1 MLLKH
6 IACPMFTSAFSR
18 LLFFTPRRQLITYII
33 GIVTVVIALALRSLV
48 LPFSPMAAS
57 IYLFLYI
64 SIIISSLVGGFSS
77 GIFSLMV
84 GSLYIFSMVSM
95 DPSRNMQENL
105 EIQFA
110 LFITTS
116 LGTSYLLSAIKN
128 AYHFSVSVL
137 DNLYAFVALIT
148 PDGTFIDVNQSA
160 LDTFGVSRYFL
171 VGKSLFE
178 KYPWKYPFSSR
189 QQLQEALA
197 EANQGRATRFD
208 FKVVFSS
215 QDVAYFDCSFAPLF
229 DSQGTVISIV
239 MSAIDVT
246 SRVQAESSVTRLNTS
261 LEQKLAERKRMEQAL
276 LESELRFKRLVDSNL
291 IGVVVS
297 RLSGELVEANEAF
310 TSMMG
315 YSQTELATDQLTW
328 QKITPV
334 EFESQD
340 LERMTQLLTTG
351 EARPIEKEFIRKDGT
366 RFPVLVGTALLE
378 GSQDTSISFIVDITA
393 QKKLE
398 RRKDEFI
405 GLASHELKTPLTSI
419 KAFTQ
424 LLERKLAE
432 KSETT
437 SLQYVSK
444 INHQIRRLNTLVEE
458 LLDISTMEAGKL
470 TLNLEHVNFN
480 DLVKNCVNDMQAIL
494 PHHKLVTEGS
504 ITSSVA
510 VDAYRLEQ
518 VIMNLITNAVK
529 YSPNAD
535 KVVVSLTEEKEEVQV
550 SVKDFGIGIPE
561 EQQTKIF
568 RKFFRAQGKNRHSF
582 PGLGLGLYL
591 SKHIIDRHAGQIW
604 LNSQE
609 GQGSTFSFSLPKT

>member
-1 MLLKH
+1 
-6 IACPMFTSAFSR
+6 MFTSAFSR
-18 LLFFTPRRQLITYII
+18 LLFFTPRRPFITYII
-33 GIVTVVIALALRSLV
+33 GILTVVVALLLRLV
-48 LPFSPMAAS
+48 ILPFSPLAAS

-64 SIIISSLVGGFSS
+64 SIIISSLIGGFSS
-77 GIFSLMV
+77 GIFSLILS
-84 GSLYIFSMVSM
+84 SLYLFYMVTIDRSGNFQ
-95 DPSRNMQENL
+95 DHL

-110 LFITTS
+110 LFVLTS
-116 LGTSYLLSAIKN
+116 LSTSYLLSAIKN

-137 DNLYAFVALIT
+137 DNLYAFVALIN
-148 PDGTFIDVNQSA
+148 PQGVFIDVNQSA

-171 VGKSLFE
+171 VGKSLFD
-178 KYPWKYPFSSR
+178 KFPWKYPLSSH
-189 QQLQEALA
+189 QQLEEALV

-215 QDVAYFDCSFAPLF
+215 QDIAYFDCSFSPLF
-229 DSQGTVISIV
+229 DSQGEVVSIV

-246 SRVQAESSVTRLNTS
+246 SRVQAERNVVRLNTS
-261 LEQKLAERKRMEQAL
+261 LEQKLAERKKMEQAL
-276 LESELRFKRLVDSNL
+276 LVSELRFKRLVDSNL
-291 IGVVVS
+291 IGVVIS
-297 RLSGELVEANEAF
+297 RLDGQLVEANEAF
-310 TSMMG
+310 TSMIG
-315 YSQTELATDQLTW
+315 YTQAEVTSDQLSW
-328 QKITPV
+328 HKITPV
-334 EFESQD
+334 ESQAQD
-340 LERMTQLLTTG
+340 QEIMAQLMATG
-351 EARPIEKEFIRKDGT
+351 EAQPMEKEFIRKDGT

-378 GSQDTSISFIVDITA
+378 GSHDTSITFIVDITA

-424 LLERKLAE
+424 LLERKLSAQ
-432 KSETT
+432 SEDS

-444 INHQIRRLNTLVEE
+444 INQQIRRLSSLVEE

-470 TLNLEHVNFN
+470 TLNLEQVDFN
-480 DLVKNCVNDMQAIL
+480 ALVKSCVGDMQAIL
-494 PHHKLVTEGS
+494 PHHTLLLQGRVQAKT
-504 ITSSVA
+504 A

-535 KVVVSLTEEKEEVQV
+535 KVVVSLSETDRNVRV
-550 SVKDFGIGIPE
+550 SVTDFGIGIPE
-561 EQQTKIF
+561 AQQAKVF

-591 SKHIIDRHAGQIW
+591 SKHIIDRHAGKIW
-604 LNSQE
+604 LTSQE
-609 GQGSTFSFSLPKT
+609 SQGSTFSFSLPKS